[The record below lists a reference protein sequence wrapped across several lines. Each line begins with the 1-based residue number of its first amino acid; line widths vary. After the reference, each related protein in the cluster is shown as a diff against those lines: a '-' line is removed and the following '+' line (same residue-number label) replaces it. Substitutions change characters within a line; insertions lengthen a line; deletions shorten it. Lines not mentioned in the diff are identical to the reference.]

1 MNGNQYLDFSAKVAK
16 AQKLFFFLEK
26 FVKNCLHSSSSSIL
40 TIFLTKI
47 IILQIQNLLG
57 WNEWIHFLKTFT

>member
-1 MNGNQYLDFSAKVAK
+1 MNENQYLDFGAKVAK
-16 AQKLFFFLEK
+16 AQK

-57 WNEWIHFLKTFT
+57 WNE

>member
-1 MNGNQYLDFSAKVAK
+1 MNENQYLDFGAKVAK

-26 FVKNCLHSSSSSIL
+26 FVKNCLHSSSSIL

-57 WNEWIHFLKTFT
+57 WNE

>member
-1 MNGNQYLDFSAKVAK
+1 MNENQYLDFGAKVAK

-26 FVKNCLHSSSSSIL
+26 FVKNCLHSSSSSSIL

-57 WNEWIHFLKTFT
+57 WNE

>member
-1 MNGNQYLDFSAKVAK
+1 MNENQYLDFGAKVAK

-26 FVKNCLHSSSSSIL
+26 FVKNCLHSSSIL

-57 WNEWIHFLKTFT
+57 WNE

>member
-1 MNGNQYLDFSAKVAK
+1 MNENQYLDFGAKVAK
-16 AQKLFFFLEK
+16 AQKLFFSLEK
-26 FVKNCLHSSSSSIL
+26 FVKNCLHSSSNL

-57 WNEWIHFLKTFT
+57 WNE

>member
-1 MNGNQYLDFSAKVAK
+1 MNENQYLDFGAKVAK

-26 FVKNCLHSSSSSIL
+26 FVKNCLQSSSSSIL

-57 WNEWIHFLKTFT
+57 WNE

>member
-1 MNGNQYLDFSAKVAK
+1 MNENQYLDFGAKVAK
-16 AQKLFFFLEK
+16 AQK
-26 FVKNCLHSSSSSIL
+26 FVKNCLHSSSSSSIL

-57 WNEWIHFLKTFT
+57 WNE